1 MERKNH
7 KENPNSV
14 TETSHQIHSPVAP
27 HNYYYMLHA
36 THCSRP
42 RKYHGD
48 AGGCFTVM
56 LLVSKMPA
64 WAQFLAQK
72 HDVGLQHPKPLLV
85 SVTAAPLHIFGPSSA
100 AWPSAERH

>member
-36 THCSRP
+36 TC
-42 RKYHGD
+42 YI
-48 AGGCFTVM
+48 AV
-56 LLVSKMPA
+56 V
-64 WAQFLAQK
+64 LASITAMQV
-72 HDVGLQHPKPLLV
+72 DVLPL
-85 SVTAAPLHIFGPSSA
+85 SY
-100 AWPSAERH
+100 W